1 MQNYLFFN
9 RSPGIIIGELAFPA
23 LLSQKDGIID
33 YVTFLPL

>member
-9 RSPGIIIGELAFPA
+9 WSPGIIIGELVFPT
-23 LLSQKDGIID
+23 LLFRKDGIIE